1 MPVAILLGAALVTLA
16 DLLGRTVIAP
26 GQLGAG
32 LVTALVGTPYFVWLL
47 WRGRTARGR

>member
-47 WRGRTARGR
+47 WRGRAARGR